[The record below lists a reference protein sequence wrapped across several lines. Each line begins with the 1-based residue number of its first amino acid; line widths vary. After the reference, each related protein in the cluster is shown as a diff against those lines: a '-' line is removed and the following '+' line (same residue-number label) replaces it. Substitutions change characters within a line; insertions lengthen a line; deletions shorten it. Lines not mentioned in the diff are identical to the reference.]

1 MSMFIF
7 TDPIES
13 ESRPRDCFFHPEESG
28 FNPDPI
34 KISNFVSMPV
44 EILSSRYLEGSFIH
58 VWMESLQ
65 LFFFA
70 PHRILGNNRSL
81 QKPPPPSESNVNKN
95 RPSEYH
101 FNEQYD
107 ILVRF
112 KTRSKKRNFSKW
124 PLTRF
129 RKPDW
134 GRIL

>member
-1 MSMFIF
+1 MFIF

-81 QKPPPPSESNVNKN
+81 QKPPPPPDSTVNKN

>member
-1 MSMFIF
+1 MFIF

-81 QKPPPPSESNVNKN
+81 QKPPPPLRIQREQKSPFRIPLQRTVRHSC
-95 RPSEYH
+95 S
-101 FNEQYD
+101 FQNEKQKTK
-107 ILVRF
+107 LF
-112 KTRSKKRNFSKW
+112 KVAIDSIS
-124 PLTRF
+124 
-129 RKPDW
+129 
-134 GRIL
+134 

>member
-1 MSMFIF
+1 MFIF

-81 QKPPPPSESNVNKN
+81 QKPPPSESNVNKN

>member
-1 MSMFIF
+1 MFIF

>member
-81 QKPPPPSESNVNKN
+81 QKPPPPPQN
-95 RPSEYH
+95 P
-101 FNEQYD
+101 
-107 ILVRF
+107 
-112 KTRSKKRNFSKW
+112 T
-124 PLTRF
+124 
-129 RKPDW
+129 
-134 GRIL
+134 